1 MRIFASALL
10 FFVFLVFGFF
20 ALFIVIFSGN
30 QIFYAPFII
39 ITGIGLYIF
48 IVLAIFQKFKNKY
61 VVYSFIAFLI
71 LAAGSTGGYEAWK
84 AYQKNLEVVSVQDVN
99 LYHYEPF
106 KEGTLAAKLDEESTF
121 KITDSLPKLDGS
133 TALYPLYAAFAQAV
147 YPEGEYRYWDS
158 EVMSSQTSGA
168 YARLL
173 KGEADIIFV
182 PAPSESIKQQAAAQ
196 GIELQLTPI
205 AKEAF
210 VFFVN
215 AGNPIESLTSEQI
228 RKIYSG
234 EITNWKEV
242 GGENKKIIAYQR
254 PENSGSQQAL
264 RQFMGDVPIMKP
276 KKERVAAGMGM
287 IIEEAAKYKN
297 YNRAIGYSFRFF
309 SEEMVQNGEIRHL
322 AVDGV
327 LPTKENIR
335 NGSYPITSEF
345 YAVTRSDHKHP
356 QIDAFIAWILSEQGQ
371 LLVERTG
378 YVSINNH

>member
-121 KITDSLPKLDGS
+121 KITDSLPKLDGA

-147 YPEGEYRYWDS
+147 YPEGEYR
-158 EVMSSQTSGA
+158 
-168 YARLL
+168 
-173 KGEADIIFV
+173 
-182 PAPSESIKQQAAAQ
+182 
-196 GIELQLTPI
+196 
-205 AKEAF
+205 
-210 VFFVN
+210 
-215 AGNPIESLTSEQI
+215 
-228 RKIYSG
+228 
-234 EITNWKEV
+234 
-242 GGENKKIIAYQR
+242 
-254 PENSGSQQAL
+254 
-264 RQFMGDVPIMKP
+264 
-276 KKERVAAGMGM
+276 
-287 IIEEAAKYKN
+287 
-297 YNRAIGYSFRFF
+297 
-309 SEEMVQNGEIRHL
+309 
-322 AVDGV
+322 
-327 LPTKENIR
+327 
-335 NGSYPITSEF
+335 
-345 YAVTRSDHKHP
+345 
-356 QIDAFIAWILSEQGQ
+356 
-371 LLVERTG
+371 
-378 YVSINNH
+378 